1 MEKHFNTT
9 CYGWQAFPGRLSE
22 RKHKASQ
29 LKVETF
35 VIFFSP
41 AQRVGYQTVR
51 RRTPT
56 MKDKSRVELVAHYT
70 VTEGH
75 AGLAIGNHLV
85 WAVLFYS
92 PAVKAELCCHTSHD
106 IGQSD
111 T

>member
-1 MEKHFNTT
+1 
-9 CYGWQAFPGRLSE
+9 
-22 RKHKASQ
+22 
-29 LKVETF
+29 
-35 VIFFSP
+35 
-41 AQRVGYQTVR
+41 
-51 RRTPT
+51 